1 MLRHGQG
8 AGQGE
13 STRRLPGEMTIPS
26 PAMWVTA
33 ALEKSREKRCATGR
47 NCLNDGCNQ
56 QGKEAKY
63 YVKIFKAIMIV
74 ALAVS
79 GLSLG
84 ACSQHKEAATT
95 QTSSTY
101 SK

>member
-1 MLRHGQG
+1 MGR
-8 AGQGE
+8 
-13 STRRLPGEMTIPS
+13 PGS
-26 PAMWVTA
+26 
-33 ALEKSREKRCATGR
+33 EKSREKRCVR
-47 NCLNDGCNQ
+47 SLNCLNDGSNL

-74 ALAVS
+74 AIVAS
-79 GLSLG
+79 ALSLG

-95 QTSSTY
+95 TTSTY